1 MYISKPD
8 LHPQLY
14 LLGYPSFLITDFAF
28 LLNSAVADEDDV
40 LIVDSDE
47 EPSSSTMDVSTET
60 NSLKRKIQDTDAS
73 EAAPKRK
80 RLGQQPVE
88 NDDDDIIAL
97 D

>member
-1 MYISKPD
+1 MAEED
-8 LHPQLY
+8 
-14 LLGYPSFLITDFAF
+14 
-28 LLNSAVADEDDV
+28 DDV

-60 NSLKRKIQDTDAS
+60 SGLKRKLQDSDTS

-80 RLGQQPVE
+80 RLDPQPAE

>member
-1 MYISKPD
+1 M
-8 LHPQLY
+8 
-14 LLGYPSFLITDFAF
+14 AE
-28 LLNSAVADEDDV
+28 EDDV

-60 NSLKRKIQDTDAS
+60 STLKRKLQDADTS

-80 RLGQQPVE
+80 RLDQQPAE

>member
-1 MYISKPD
+1 MYS
-8 LHPQLY
+8 
-14 LLGYPSFLITDFAF
+14 
-28 LLNSAVADEDDV
+28 SAAAAEEDDV

-60 NSLKRKIQDTDAS
+60 SNLKRKLADTDAN

-80 RLGQQPVE
+80 RLDQQPAE
-88 NDDDDIIAL
+88 NDEDDLIAL